1 MSRPVY
7 PDFKSTSLNRVLLL
21 QGPVGPFFAHLQHVL
36 EAAGVDCWRVCFN
49 AGDRHFAARRGRIDF
64 SGSLAEWR
72 IWLRACLE
80 DGGFDALIG
89 FGCFR
94 PQHVVARS
102 LAEEAGLPYLSLE
115 EGYLRSGFITAE
127 YGGNNAC
134 SPLAGRLP
142 PPGFSPSSAASLV
155 APAQAFPSF
164 SAMCRQ
170 GAVYY
175 TLRSLFGRSPEQALF
190 HRDVSLL
197 REPLHW
203 IRNALRYR
211 QGRPRDF
218 RIIEQLLEHH
228 DGRYFLVP
236 LQVAADS
243 QMGKPALGWS
253 ADRLIR
259 DVLDAFA
266 RQAPDGFRLAF
277 KIHPLERGHSAA
289 RRTVMETATRLGIAS
304 RVDVLETGSLGL
316 LVRHAAGV
324 ITINS
329 TAGLSAIFH
338 GTPLLVVGEAI
349 YSHPALATCARGEP
363 RFEGFWR
370 GGAVADQQL
379 RHRYLAWIRQE
390 ALVPGDF
397 YAEDGIPLA
406 CAGVMARLRAKPHP
420 GAQPISVSPG
430 VAGQAVLQ
438 PVHAGLQPARLIDR
452 YAS

>member
-7 PDFKSTSLNRVLLL
+7 PAFTLPSLNRVLLL
-21 QGPVGPFFAHLQHVL
+21 QGPVGPFFAHLQRHL
-36 EAAGVDCWRVCFN
+36 EAAGVECWRVCFN
-49 AGDRHFAARRGRIDF
+49 AGDRHFASRHGRIDF

-72 IWLRACLE
+72 NWLRACLE

-94 PQHVVARS
+94 PQHVVARR
-102 LAEEAGLPYLSLE
+102 LTEAAGPAFLSLE

-142 PPGFSPSSAASLV
+142 PPGF
-155 APAQAFPSF
+155 APAPATALTPAGRAFPSF

-175 TLRSLFGRSPEQALF
+175 TLRSLLSSPREQPLF
-190 HRDVSLL
+190 HRKVSVV
-197 REPLHW
+197 REPFFW
-203 IRNALRYR
+203 ARNALRFM
-211 QGRPRDF
+211 QGRPGDF
-218 RIIEQLLEHH
+218 HVIEQLLEHH

-243 QMGKPALGWS
+243 QMGKPALGWT

-259 DVLDAFA
+259 EALTAFA
-266 RQAPDGFRLAF
+266 RQAPVDRRIVF

-289 RRTVMETATRLGIAS
+289 RRTVLETATRLGIS
-304 RVDVLETGSLGL
+304 QRVDVLETGSLGL

-338 GTPLLVVGEAI
+338 GTPLLVVGEAL

-363 RFEGFWR
+363 RFDAFWN
-370 GGAVADQQL
+370 GGAVADAQL
-379 RHRYLAWIRQE
+379 RHRYLSWIRQE

-397 YAEDGIPLA
+397 YAEDGISLA
-406 CAGVMARLRAKPHP
+406 CAGVMARLRAMPFRSQ
-420 GAQPISVSPG
+420 QPISASACQDSLPP
-430 VAGQAVLQ
+430 A
-438 PVHAGLQPARLIDR
+438 HAGLQPTRLIDR